1 MNWHNEL
8 GQIAREPIS
17 PVLNLTG
24 QTPSNSAE
32 ESGAQLIKPK
42 RLSSI
47 YSLLALE
54 LIRIF

>member
-8 GQIAREPIS
+8 GQLAREPIS
-17 PVLNLTG
+17 SALNLTG
-24 QTPSNSAE
+24 QTPPTSAE

>member
-17 PVLNLTG
+17 PALNLTG
-24 QTPSNSAE
+24 QTPPTSAE
-32 ESGAQLIKPK
+32 ESAAQLIKPK